1 MEQEVRGITSI
12 KTSQKSKIR
21 SMPRAKGAEHLELF
35 LLEKNKTRLEKEKTN
50 VDKRITQIAED
61 LKSIDEEVSELKG
74 LVANEKGKEG
84 DAQKFKKLVPKKPIK
99 VMKFE
104 Y

>member
-1 MEQEVRGITSI
+1 
-12 KTSQKSKIR
+12 
-21 SMPRAKGAEHLELF
+21 MPRAKGAEYLELF

-50 VDKRITQIAED
+50 VDKRTTQIAED
-61 LKSIDEEVSELKG
+61 LESIDEEISELKG
-74 LVANEKGKEG
+74 LVANEKGKEVKEG